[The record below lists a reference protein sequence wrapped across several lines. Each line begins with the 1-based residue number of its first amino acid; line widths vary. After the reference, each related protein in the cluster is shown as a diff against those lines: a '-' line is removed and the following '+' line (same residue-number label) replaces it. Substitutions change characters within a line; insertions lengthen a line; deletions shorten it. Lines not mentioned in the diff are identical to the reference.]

1 MLLFLFK
8 NKRIY
13 NKINKV
19 RKLVIN
25 TWGAKGVVEN
35 KNLTCNDK
43 RAI

>member
-19 RKLVIN
+19 RELVIN
-25 TWGAKGVVEN
+25 TWSTEGVV
-35 KNLTCNDK
+35 KHKT
-43 RAI
+43 

>member
-13 NKINKV
+13 NKINKA

-25 TWGAKGVVEN
+25 TWRAKDVVEH
-35 KNLTCNDK
+35 KT
-43 RAI
+43 